1 MALILKDRVKETSTT
16 SGTGTLTL
24 AGAVTGYQSFSSA
37 IGNGNTTYYAVYQD
51 GGADWEVG
59 IGTVGS
65 GTLSRTTVLASSNSG
80 SLVNFSGAQLT
91 VWCDYPAGK
100 AVYTDAN
107 GNITN
112 LAGYIGTPNYI
123 NFNTAY
129 ATTLG
134 AGQLGWDGNNTLGL
148 GMAGGNVVQKIGEDF
163 FIYVKASSAITKG
176 QVVMFTGAVGS
187 SGVVTGAPATGVTN
201 GQYIMGVA
209 AESIALNG
217 FGLIQTF
224 GSLRNIDTS
233 AYSDGDVLYYNNAVT
248 GGFTTTYPTSGPIV
262 TIAAVVNGGSS
273 GGGVIQI
280 RTSVTQRITAGTG
293 ISVSQNGTG
302 ATVTNTAPDQ
312 TVTLTA
318 GTGISTSGTYPNFTI
333 TNTSPSSGGTVT
345 NVSGTTPIAV
355 ANGTTTPTVSIQVA
369 NATQSGYLTSTDW
382 NTFNNKQP
390 AGTYVTSV
398 GATAPITS
406 TGGTTP
412 TLAIPVASASA
423 NGYLS
428 STDWSTFNGKA
439 PATSGTSIL
448 YGNGSGGFN
457 NVTIGSNLTFSGGTL
472 SASGATPAGSNTQVQ
487 YNNSGAF
494 GASSSFTFNSST
506 GDLTTPQVV
515 ASNGLIE
522 NSATVNTSYTVASG
536 NNAMSVGPITIA
548 SGKAVTVSSGQ
559 RWVVL

>member
-37 IGNGNTTYYAVYQD
+37 IGNGNTTYYAIYQD
-51 GGADWEVG
+51 GGSDWEVG

-65 GTLSRTTVLASSNSG
+65 GTLSRTTVLASSNGG

-100 AVYTDAN
+100 AAYLDASGVLN
-107 GNITN
+107 NTVFNATTNVISPNFDAANSAGGALRNASGTNQLQWGAGGGNNITFDVATN
-112 LAGYIGTPNYI
+112 INPANSQVDISPTGTGLVKI
-123 NFNTAY
+123 NP
-129 ATTLG
+129 ATTGSIDNMVIG
-134 AGQLGWDGNNTLGL
+134 ATTPKAITGTTITATTFNGSGSGL
-148 GMAGGNVVQKIGEDF
+148 TNVVNSLT
-163 FIYVKASSAITKG
+163 ASTGINVSG
-176 QVVMFTGAVGS
+176 STGAV
-187 SGVVTGAPATGVTN
+187 
-201 GQYIMGVA
+201 
-209 AESIALNG
+209 
-217 FGLIQTF
+217 
-224 GSLRNIDTS
+224 
-233 AYSDGDVLYYNNAVT
+233 
-248 GGFTTTYPTSGPIV
+248 
-262 TIAAVVNGGSS
+262 
-273 GGGVIQI
+273 
-280 RTSVTQRITAGTG
+280 
-293 ISVSQNGTG
+293 
-302 ATVTNTAPDQ
+302 TVTNTAPDQ

-345 NVSGTTPIAV
+345 NVSGTSPIAV

-369 NATQSGYLTSTDW
+369 NSTQSGYLTSTDW

-412 TLAIPVASASA
+412 TIAIPVASASA

-428 STDWSTFNGKA
+428 STDWSTFNSKA

-448 YGNGSGGFN
+448 YGNGSGGFS

-494 GASSSFTFNSST
+494 GASSSFTFNSTT
-506 GDLTTPQVV
+506 GDVTAPQQV
-515 ASNGLIE
+515 ASNGLIV
-522 NSATVNTSYTVASG
+522 NSATVSNNYTIASG
-536 NNAMSVGPITIA
+536 NNAMSVGPITVA
-548 SGKAVTVSSGQ
+548 SGKSVTISSGQ